1 MTWLGLRNKTAIV
14 TGAASGIGAA
24 ISKAL
29 IAEGCHVLMAD
40 VQEDQLYKVA
50 ENIRC
55 TSSTT
60 TMKPFVCDV
69 TDQQQV
75 QNMINDADKLASSSN
90 NDNNSNRIANIL
102 INCAGITKDNFSYKL
117 SQQDYERVMKVNV
130 DGTYHTCQY
139 FCQPSRLSFDDN
151 HKNNDESSSSSL
163 SIVNMSS
170 VVGKY
175 GNIGQLPYATS
186 KGAVLSLT
194 KSLAKEMAFL
204 HQKQENNM
212 MIPLVRVN
220 AIVPG
225 FIDNTAM
232 TNQVP
237 EKIKDQLMQE
247 KIALKHFGTVH
258 DIANLTLFLSSSL
271 RSSYIT
277 GECIE
282 CSGLISL

>member
-29 IAEGCHVLMAD
+29 ITEGCHVLMAD
-40 VQEDQLYKVA
+40 VHEEKLYKVA
-50 ENIRC
+50 ENIQSIS
-55 TSSTT
+55 SSTT
-60 TMKPFVCDV
+60 TKPFVCDV
-69 TDQQQV
+69 TDHHQV
-75 QNMINDADKLASSSN
+75 QNMIKDADMLASSSFS
-90 NDNNSNRIANIL
+90 NSCIATIL

-117 SQQDYERVMKVNV
+117 SRQDYEQVMTVNV
-130 DGTYHTCQY
+130 DGTYHTCQS
-139 FCQPSRLSFDDN
+139 FCQPTRLSLDN
-151 HKNNDESSSSSL
+151 NSNSSSSSL

-175 GNIGQLPYATS
+175 GNIGQVPYATS
-186 KGAVLSLT
+186 KGAVLALT

-204 HQKQENNM
+204 HQKKEQN
-212 MIPLVRVN
+212 IPLVRVN

-232 TNQVP
+232 TNKVP